1 MRDDMNI
8 EERIENI
15 IRQQLAVDDIT
26 VDTIKRDAHLSHD
39 LGFDSLDLV
48 EAVMA
53 VEDEFGIDIPDEEVG
68 EIKTVGDAVTYI
80 EKKQTAA

>member
-1 MRDDMNI
+1 MNI

-53 VEDEFGIDIPDEEVG
+53 VEDEFGIEISDEDG
-68 EIKTVGDAVTYI
+68 EKLT
-80 EKKQTAA
+80 TAQQVIDYVKANVKA

>member
-53 VEDEFGIDIPDEEVG
+53 VEDEFGIEISDEDG
-68 EIKTVGDAVTYI
+68 EKLT
-80 EKKQTAA
+80 TAQQVIDYVKANVKA